1 MMARHLWQ
9 ECDVDHVDVV
19 EEELVKVNAK
29 VSSGGKSIPLIKFFL
44 IDTQESS
51 RDTCM
56 TRTWQSLMWVRCSP
70 TLEMIVRS
78 VCVGHS
84 GDSDDD
90 GDDGVDDD
98 G

>member
-1 MMARHLWQ
+1 
-9 ECDVDHVDVV
+9 
-19 EEELVKVNAK
+19 
-29 VSSGGKSIPLIKFFL
+29 
-44 IDTQESS
+44 
-51 RDTCM
+51 M